1 MSFAQP
7 IFLLA
12 LLLVPLAIVA
22 YVRHERTRR
31 AAAAAFAAPA
41 VQASVV
47 PSRPG
52 WRRHVPL
59 AAYALA
65 LTVLILALAKPQTTV
80 AVPVERASIMLT
92 TDFSG
97 SMQATDVPPTRL
109 AAARAAANRFLDE
122 VPDAVRV
129 GLVAFNQSARLLESP
144 TVDRGAVRNAIDA
157 LRPSG
162 GTATGEALAVAIG
175 ALAQQKDSD
184 GTRVPSAIILLS
196 DGASVRGRPPQELA
210 RRAKDLKIPIYTVT
224 LGTPRGT
231 IQVTRSDGTVE
242 TRPVPPDPRES
253 REVAEI
259 SGGRAYTA
267 DTAQNL
273 SDVYKALGSRIGY
286 RDEKREV
293 TAAFSGGALALLAGG
308 ALLSLA
314 WFRRLV

>member
-7 IFLLA
+7 LYLLA
-12 LLLVPLAIVA
+12 LLLVPAAILA

-41 VQASVV
+41 LQASVA

-59 AAYALA
+59 AVYALA
-65 LTVLILALAKPQTTV
+65 LTVLIVALARPQTTV

-129 GLVAFNQSARLLESP
+129 GLVAFNHSARLLESP
-144 TVDRGAVRNAIDA
+144 TTDREAVRGAIAE
-157 LRPSG
+157 LEPSG
-162 GTATGEALAVAIG
+162 GTATGEALAVSVA
-175 ALAQQKDSD
+175 ALAQQKDAD
-184 GTRVPSAIILLS
+184 GARVPSAIVLLS

-224 LGTPRGT
+224 LGTPSGT

-267 DTAQNL
+267 DTVQNL
-273 SDVYKALGSRIGY
+273 SDVYEELGSRIGY
-286 RDEKREV
+286 RDEPREV
-293 TAAFSGGALALLAGG
+293 TAAFSGGALVLLAGG
-308 ALLSLA
+308 ALLSLL

>member
-7 IFLLA
+7 LFLLA
-12 LLLVPLAIVA
+12 LLLVPAAILA

-41 VQASVV
+41 LQASVA

-59 AAYALA
+59 AVYALA
-65 LTVLILALAKPQTTV
+65 LTVLIVALARPQTTV

-129 GLVAFNQSARLLESP
+129 GLVAFNHSARLLESP
-144 TVDRGAVRNAIDA
+144 TTDREAVRGAIAE
-157 LRPSG
+157 LEPSG
-162 GTATGEALAVAIG
+162 GTATGEALAVSIA
-175 ALAQQKDSD
+175 ALAQQKDAD
-184 GTRVPSAIILLS
+184 GARVPSAIVLLS

-224 LGTPRGT
+224 LGTPSGT

-267 DTAQNL
+267 DTVQNL
-273 SDVYKALGSRIGY
+273 SDVYEELGSRIGY
-286 RDEKREV
+286 RDEPREV
-293 TAAFSGGALALLAGG
+293 TAAFSGGALVLLAGG
-308 ALLSLA
+308 ALLSLL